1 MKKQNIII
9 LSLFTASIVYLVL
22 RSIFVPLVH
31 DEAATFF
38 HYIIKGEFSPWTSL
52 QDANNHVFNSFL
64 EIGSYR
70 LFGQEPWALRLP
82 NVLSFF
88 LFLWALYKVSLYIK
102 NKILSIG
109 FIVILIATQGF
120 FEFFALGRG
129 YGISMAFFLTSIW
142 MVIEFAKSKKNLHFF
157 LFVVTI
163 SAAVFANL
171 TLLVSALALFGYA
184 GLVFITSSTKKSLC
198 ANGIIYG
205 STLLFLINMIVFAK
219 LAFHFQATGK
229 LYYGSNNGFYE
240 TSLQT
245 LYRFLFPHW
254 SSAVFIASVIVF
266 AIALIGYCIYIFKEK
281 ISTIFLAPQT
291 LFFLLLVGNIS
302 ASIFLSTFL
311 GVHFGEDRTVMYLYP
326 IITGFIFFS
335 FDNFQNIRLKPAIYS
350 VLLLLII
357 PIHFVA
363 NMNISYS
370 SLWKNENIKEDVFK
384 IVWDDVKKSNQ
395 IPTVSGNHIFK
406 LVWLNYNIK
415 LGDPILQINHDSYP
429 NTSEDY
435 VLALKEDAP
444 MFAKDYTLLDVNN
457 NSGIHLFRR
466 NKFLETTPIVTLTD
480 QSPKEFSSQ
489 EYFQLIED
497 TTILSTHASIKV
509 RTKFDFLS
517 DKSPSGNII
526 VVNTLDAC
534 GNTLKYISLDLGWM
548 GKNQKTKQTYDFHF
562 SLIKN
567 ENTAHTL
574 KVYVWNPR
582 KNAVKVTNTTLE
594 LEEVME

>member
-9 LSLFTASIVYLVL
+9 LSLFTASIIYLVL

-70 LFGQEPWALRLP
+70 LFGMEPWALRLP

-184 GLVFITSSTKKSLC
+184 GLVFVSSSEKKSLRV
-198 ANGIIYG
+198 NWPIYG
-205 STLLFLINMIVFAK
+205 SALLFLLKMSVFAK
-219 LAFHFQATGK
+219 LAFHFQDTGK
-229 LYYGSNNGFYE
+229 LYYGSNNGFYQ

-245 LYRFLFPHW
+245 LYQFLFPHW
-254 SSAVFIASVIVF
+254 YSAIFMVSAIVF
-266 AIALIGYCIYIFKEK
+266 AVALIGYFIYLFKEK
-281 ISTIFLAPQT
+281 INTIFLSPQT
-291 LFFLLLVGNIS
+291 LFFVLLIGNI
-302 ASIFLSTFL
+302 AGPVFLSKFL

-335 FDNFQNIRLKPAIYS
+335 FNSFQNTRLKPIIYS
-350 VLLLLII
+350 ALLLLII
-357 PIHFVA
+357 PIHFIA
-363 NMNISYS
+363 NLNISYS
-370 SLWKNENIKEDVFK
+370 SLWKNENIKEDVFN
-384 IVWDDVKKSNQ
+384 IVWNDVKKSNR

-406 LVWLNYNIK
+406 LVWLYYNIK
-415 LGDPILQINHDSYP
+415 HGEPILQINHDSYP

-435 VLALKEDAP
+435 VLAIKEDAP

-466 NKFLETTPIVTLTD
+466 NKFLETTPLLTLTD
-480 QSPKEFSSQ
+480 QSPKEFSSE
-489 EYFQLIED
+489 EYFPFIED

-509 RTKFDFLS
+509 RTKFDLQS
-517 DKSPSGNII
+517 NKSSSGNILVI
-526 VVNTLDAC
+526 NTLDTT
-534 GNTLKYISLDLGWM
+534 GNTLKYIYLDLDWM
-548 GKNQKTKQTYDFHF
+548 GRNQTKKQTYDFRF
-562 SLIKN
+562 SLVAN
-567 ENTAHTL
+567 EPSAHTL
-574 KVYVWNPR
+574 KVYIWNPR
-582 KNAVKVTNTTLE
+582 KNEIKATNSILE
-594 LEEVME
+594 IEGIKE